1 MTKSIEE
8 LYEMQQVQNELPGI
22 ANGLDASNW
31 LVLKNLS
38 DRMVVKHRFL
48 GSERTVFK

>member
-1 MTKSIEE
+1 MAAGQRPTAK
-8 LYEMQQVQNELPGI
+8 QRGI
-22 ANGLDASNW
+22 LRANGLDASNW